1 MSLPTVTQLPV
12 TRQAHELAEPVYYA
26 PPPQPAPAEDDGG
39 LDLKR
44 IIGAVKRRKWFIL
57 AVVLLLTGL
66 AFLFIR
72 QITPV
77 YEAKVTL
84 LVEGARTQVVEAD
97 QVILN
102 QDPDLVTRETEA
114 AVLRSRQVAGQVVR
128 ELNLTA
134 NPMFNPTLVSDQ
146 PSIFGSI
153 FGGIASLFGGGDD
166 GTQAGAE
173 DALAERMVA
182 AGEDPE
188 VVAAALSPEEIEKLT
203 IDNFLAGLEVKPSDR
218 ARVIEVVYSSSD
230 RHLAAELANAVVRVY
245 ISGQI
250 EERSSTVSEAG
261 AWLEQRVAEAEER
274 LLAAQQALADF
285 QSESGLINVGDTTL
299 ITRQLGELS
308 AALIA
313 ARTRAQAAQA
323 SYDQVQGLLG
333 SGSSIDA
340 VPAVMDSPL
349 IADLRRQS
357 AEVQRR
363 VALLSAQYGEQY
375 PELVSARAEL
385 GNIQSSI
392 GIEVR
397 SIGLRLERD
406 LTLARANE
414 EALQVEVDR
423 LEAQLEQQTGSQSEL
438 QRLQNAVDNANQFY
452 QGLLTRQNEVGI
464 QTQEARQASARV
476 IEEAVAPELPAFPN
490 VKLML
495 AAALAG
501 SAVIGIVLAMLAE
514 FMDNGFRSMTQVE
527 AMTGAPAIGLMP
539 MTKGNLEPH
548 QVVIQKPNSAY
559 GEAVRSLRTAL
570 LLSSAGRPPRT
581 VCVTS
586 SLPDEGKTSTALS
599 LAVLGAKS
607 GQKVV
612 ILDCD
617 LRRPSVHKVLGKEN
631 KAGLSDYL
639 TGKAPLAEVL
649 EIDPETDL
657 HYITAGGKTPNP
669 PELLQSPAM
678 HKLLEELG
686 ATYDL
691 VVLDSP
697 PLMAVSDALLLLRRC
712 DKTIYVVRWEKTRRS
727 TAISGVRQAYDA
739 GGDLAGVLLTQVNAR
754 KMAQYDY
761 ADSGYYYASSYK
773 KYYAD
778 ER

>member
-12 TRQAHELAEPVYYA
+12 ARQSHELAEPVYYA
-26 PPPQPAPAEDDGG
+26 PPPPPVEDDGG

-44 IIGAVKRRKWFIL
+44 ILGAVKRRKFFIL

-66 AFLFIR
+66 AYLFIR
-72 QITPV
+72 QITPI

-84 LVEGARTQVVEAD
+84 LVEGERMQLIEAD
-97 QVILN
+97 RVILN

-114 AVLRSRQVAGQVVR
+114 AVLRSRQVATQVVR
-128 ELNLTA
+128 DLDLTS
-134 NPMFNPTLVSDQ
+134 NPLFNPTLVEQKD
-146 PSIFGSI
+146 SILDSI
-153 FGGIASLFGGGDD
+153 IGGITSLFGGG
-166 GTQAGAE
+166 GEAQAGAE
-173 DALAERMVA
+173 DALAARLAA
-182 AGEDPE
+182 AGGDPA
-188 VVAAALSPEEIEKLT
+188 VLAAPLSPEEIEKIT
-203 IDNFLAGLEVKPSDR
+203 VDNFLAGLEVKPSDR

-230 RHLAAELANAVVRVY
+230 RFLAAQLANAVVRTY
-245 ISGQI
+245 ITGQI
-250 EERSSTVSEAG
+250 EERSSVVSEAG
-261 AWLEQRVAEAEER
+261 AWLDERVREAEAR

-285 QSESGLINVGDTTL
+285 QAETGLINVGDTTL
-299 ITRQLGELS
+299 ITRQLAELS
-308 AALIA
+308 ASLIA
-313 ARTRAQAAQA
+313 ARTRTQEAQA
-323 SYDQVQGLLG
+323 SYDQVQALLG
-333 SGSSIDA
+333 AGSSIDSI
-340 VPAVMDSPL
+340 PAVMDSPL
-349 IADLRRQS
+349 IADLRRQA

-363 VALLSAQYGEQY
+363 VALLSAQYGDQY

-385 GNIQSSI
+385 GNIQASI
-392 GIEVR
+392 GHEIR

-406 LTLARANE
+406 LALARANE
-414 EALQVEVDR
+414 EALQAEVDR
-423 LEAQLEQQTGSQSEL
+423 LQAQLEEQTGAQAEL
-438 QRLQNAVDNANQFY
+438 QRLQDAVNNANQFY
-452 QGLLTRQNEVGI
+452 QALLTRQNEVGI
-464 QTQEARQASARV
+464 QTQEAREANARV
-476 IEEAVAPELPAFPN
+476 IEEAVPPEKPAFPN

-495 AAALAG
+495 AAAVAG

-514 FMDNGFRSMTQVE
+514 FMDSGFRSMTQVE

-539 MTKGNLEPH
+539 ITKGSLEPH
-548 QVVIQKPNSAY
+548 RVVIEKPNSAY

-570 LLSSAGRPPRT
+570 LLSSADRPPRT

-631 KAGLSDYL
+631 RLGLADYL
-639 TGKAPLAEVL
+639 TGKAPLADVL

-657 HYITAGGKTPNP
+657 HYITAGSKTPNP
-669 PELLQSPAM
+669 PELLQSEAM
-678 HKLLEELG
+678 HRLLAELG

-712 DKTIYVVRWEKTRRS
+712 DKTIYVVRWEKTRRA
-727 TAISGVRQAYDA
+727 TAIAGVRQAYDA

-761 ADSGYYYASSYK
+761 ADSGYYYSSAYK

-778 ER
+778 DR